1 MTLALD
7 MRFTETAAP
16 LYIDAEG
23 DCVQGLFVIATSQ
36 PPGVPIPTSQNSYRS
51 MPNKK
56 RDREDTGLNVQQP
69 KRSAKIVSRVDVSS
83 TASNAAQSRQSS
95 RVPESMPP
103 PSFPGMG
110 SFPPTIAPLH
120 QALQPI
126 SAKKAQEPLFL
137 PSSQLSVAETQFLQ
151 EAGLGDIE
159 TVEDLNALLEGEGE
173 EVDFSSSHGQK
184 VSATGH
190 NESDGM
196 QVDDTSESF
205 ELMEEMIGPSQATQK
220 VCMKLITPTDFF

>member
-36 PPGVPIPTSQNSYRS
+36 PPGVPVPTPQNTYRP

-56 RDREDTGLNVQQP
+56 RDREDTGLNAQQP

-103 PSFPGMG
+103 PSFPGPG
-110 SFPPTIAPLH
+110 SFLPIIAPLS
-120 QALQPI
+120 QP
-126 SAKKAQEPLFL
+126 SQPNCARKAQEPLFL

-151 EAGLGDIE
+151 EAGFGDIG
-159 TVEDLNALLEGEGE
+159 TVEDLNALLESEGE
-173 EVDFSSSHGQK
+173 EVDFSSSQK
-184 VSATGH
+184 VSAAGH
-190 NESDGM
+190 TESDGM
-196 QVDDTSESF
+196 QVDNTSESF
-205 ELMEEMIGPSQATQK
+205 ELMDEMIGPSQATQK
-220 VCMKLITPTDFF
+220 VCMEFIMPSNLF